1 MVSRVSRRH
10 YFIAAQRAFREGVD
24 PEERAVQCPIY
35 GKRVKDELQP
45 LLKKVRAL
53 ELDDVEKT
61 DKAKGE
67 RTTASAKYNRGYI
80 AITSIK
86 PEDLQYP
93 YDIICNNADEPPQ
106 WEGDPG
112 TFNDSTNLKSASDM
126 STRKLCCQS
135 SAY

>member
-45 LLKKVRAL
+45 LLKKVYSPDLQDA
-53 ELDDVEKT
+53 EMT
-61 DKAKGE
+61 DTAKGE
-67 RTTASAKYNRGYI
+67 KTTASAKYVRGYI
-80 AITSIK
+80 AIDNID
-86 PEDLQYP
+86 PMFLQYS

-112 TFNDSTNLKSASDM
+112 TFNVSTKLKPPSDM
-126 STRKLCCQS
+126 STRELCCQS